1 MMSIYNT
8 ILQLANKRRDDVWA
22 YAGQPAPISMPRHDD
37 LIAAVE
43 RASRSEWIADV
54 SHDATLLRSIQRIH
68 VVDQLVREHASRR
81 AAKGRQSKIALDEM
95 PCPECEHG
103 TLCYIMNPERGTFVE
118 CSTVGCLYW
127 DELSQ

>member
-1 MMSIYNT
+1 MSIYNT

-22 YAGQPAPISMPRHDD
+22 FEGQPMPISMPRHDD
-37 LIAAVE
+37 LLAAVE
-43 RASRSEWIADV
+43 RASGGEWV
-54 SHDATLLRSIQRIH
+54 SDAYSDATLLRSIQRIH
-68 VVDQLVREHASRR
+68 AVDQMVREHASRW
-81 AAKGRQSKIALDEM
+81 AANGTQSKIALDEM

-118 CSTVGCLYW
+118 CSTVGCLNW